1 MTGTEPDTVPTNEP
15 ELSIQEYTALL
26 KELGQQFLM
35 PTWEEVKPDW
45 QWVHGRMEAGTLD
58 PEGKWSDR
66 HIAVYQGQVIGSD
79 TNPLRLRLT
88 KARELGIHPERLVI
102 TYLF

>member
-1 MTGTEPDTVPTNEP
+1 MTGIESKPTPQSEP
-15 ELSIQEYTALL
+15 ELSIEEYTALL
-26 KELGQQFLM
+26 RELAKQFPV

-45 QWVHGRMEAGTLD
+45 QWVHGRMEDATLD
-58 PEGKWSDR
+58 PDGKWSDR
-66 HIAVYQGQVIGSD
+66 HIAVYQNQVVGHD
-79 TNPLRLRLT
+79 TNPLRLRLM